1 MWMDYM
7 LAHLFFVI
15 VLFVAMVAYVSAW
28 DSFVPNE
35 CFKSGGAE
43 EAGMKGWRGHAADVF
58 TDQGEIE
65 AKKKF
70 APGSVPSD
78 SVKFHD
84 RFLIIDKTTLIH
96 GMRRRNALRFGGKI
110 CRRQTRRAPK
120 RPRCVAQSSWQEV
133 FRVLIP
139 RQVQYPRH
147 TGEDITGRGKGR
159 SPFNRVSRGPFSC
172 VQRRGWGWM

>member
-1 MWMDYM
+1 M
-7 LAHLFFVI
+7 
-15 VLFVAMVAYVSAW
+15 SAW
-28 DSFVPNE
+28 NSFVPNE

-43 EAGMKGWRGHAADVF
+43 EAGMKGWRGYAADVF

-70 APGSVPSD
+70 ALGSVPSD

-120 RPRCVAQSSWQEV
+120 RPRCVAQPSWQEV
-133 FRVLIP
+133 LRFLIP
-139 RQVQYPRH
+139 RQVKYPRH
-147 TGEDITGRGKGR
+147 TGEDITGRGKVAHHSIGFRGDWSRAFSSDRWRCGAGR
-159 SPFNRVSRGPFSC
+159 RQAPTTQRGKFLI
-172 VQRRGWGWM
+172 